1 MLDKELF
8 QSQKRES
15 TVDFVINSIK
25 RLLLTKK
32 LMPGD
37 MLPNETELAESF
49 NVSRGS
55 IREAMKILSAFG
67 IVEVK
72 RGDGTYIAESSSK
85 TLLDPF
91 LFNLILSNAEP
102 REMEEL
108 RELIELQVIRLIVK
122 NAGDKE
128 LEHIKDVHRE
138 MQKLVKQN
146 GGLTPQT
153 LVECDM
159 KFHAALGQATGN
171 VLVEKIYGFILEL
184 FAPYIEK
191 TYSQE
196 KNEFNAFEL
205 HEAIINSLDKR
216 DLNNA
221 LEATQKS
228 IEEWRRLFNNDN

>member
-25 RLLLTKK
+25 KLLLTRK

-37 MLPNETELAESF
+37 MLPNETDLAASF

-72 RGDGTYIAESSSK
+72 RGDGTYIAHSSNK
-85 TLLDPF
+85 ALLDPF
-91 LFNLILSNAEP
+91 LFNLILSDAEP
-102 REMEEL
+102 RELVEL
-108 RELIELQVIRLIVK
+108 REFIELQVVRLVIK
-122 NAGDKE
+122 NAEDKDME
-128 LEHIKDVHRE
+128 RIKDVHYE
-138 MQKLVKQN
+138 MKELVQRN
-146 GGLTPQT
+146 SGLSPQAH
-153 LVECDM
+153 VECDM
-159 KFHAALGQATGN
+159 KFHAALGQATRN

-184 FAPYIEK
+184 FTPYIEK
-191 TYSQE
+191 TYSADR
-196 KNEFNAFEL
+196 NELNAFEL
-205 HEAIINSLDKR
+205 HEAIINSLVKR
-216 DLNNA
+216 DLNQA